1 MSDLRKLPRTIR
13 MDASDVNV
21 FDTAAE
27 PGEWAVTGS
36 FRFVDAD
43 PATMDR
49 KAKLAFASGWLGV
62 DSFGW
67 STLVQ
72 VAHAD
77 AAAAEGAVRA
87 VAAHLFRD
95 FGAPDMMAA
104 VEAAREVVDE
114 AAALCA
120 GQDAGTLLSIQRDAD
135 ARGMAERVRV
145 VRRTEGMHAPVWSIA
160 DE

>member
-1 MSDLRKLPRTIR
+1 

-21 FDTAAE
+21 FERAAE

-36 FRFVDAD
+36 FQFVDAD
-43 PATMDR
+43 PETMDR
-49 KAKLAFASGWLGV
+49 KPKLAFASGWLGV

-77 AAAAEGAVRA
+77 SGAFDAAVRA
-87 VAAHLFRD
+87 VAGHLFRD

-104 VEAAREVVDE
+104 LEAAREVVSE
-114 AAALCA
+114 AAAICA
-120 GQDAGTLLSIQRDAD
+120 DQDAGTLLAVQRDAD
-135 ARGMAERVRV
+135 ARGIAERVRV
-145 VRRTEGMHAPVWSIA
+145 VRKTEGMHAPVWSIA